1 MHPITQVCLSWAL
14 PSQLENY
21 RIKPLGY
28 LSWLIGH
35 EGRGSLLAYLRKKD
49 STSVIQIFRTYDFLF
64 YLQSMGIGFG

>member
-35 EGRGSLLAYLRKKD
+35 EGRGSLLAYLRKKY
-49 STSVIQIFRTYDFLF
+49 RT
-64 YLQSMGIGFG
+64 I